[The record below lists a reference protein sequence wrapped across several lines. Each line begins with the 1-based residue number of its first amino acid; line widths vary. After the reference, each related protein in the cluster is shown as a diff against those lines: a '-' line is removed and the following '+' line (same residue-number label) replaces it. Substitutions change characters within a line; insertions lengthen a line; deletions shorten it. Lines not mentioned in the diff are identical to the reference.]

1 MARSLVAH
9 SLVARS
15 LAARVAA
22 VGCGALVIVGFLPES
37 GSGVVG
43 LLLLSARR
51 NFLVFG
57 LRATRRAASHTT
69 AHTTH
74 HTTAHSPHHSLDAS
88 KYDDDAAQ
96 RASTD
101 I

>member
-1 MARSLVAH
+1 MVAGAWWPKPGGWDLVARSLVVR

-15 LAARVAA
+15 LAARLAA

-57 LRATRRAASHTT
+57 LRAARRL
-69 AHTTH
+69 AH
-74 HTTAHSPHHSLDAS
+74 HSPHHTPHHSP
-88 KYDDDAAQ
+88 Q
-96 RASTD
+96 PTPQP
-101 I
+101 